1 MNKKIFISTGEV
13 SGDLHGGLLS
23 KALFDE
29 ARKLSI
35 NLEIYGLGGE
45 KMKNQ
50 GVQIFQ
56 DTTSISAIGIWEALP
71 LIIPMMRIQKKFYQS
86 IKKYRPNC
94 LILIDYMGPNIKIGM
109 KLKKSRSNI
118 PIYYYIAPQ
127 EWAWRVGNNSTTNL
141 INFSDKIFA
150 IFKQEASFYKRRGGN
165 VFWVGHPMIDLTK
178 KLPSKKDSRTILK
191 LRASQ
196 NILLLMPASR
206 PQELRYI
213 LPTYL
218 KTAKKL
224 QLRYPS
230 LVIYIPSCRKV
241 FDKKFREGLEKYK
254 IKGTV
259 ISQKDDS
266 ELMPYV
272 YSLTKLAL
280 CKSGTVN
287 MELALY
293 GIPQIVGY
301 RVSRVTA
308 FIAKKILNFKVKFIS
323 PVNLLLKKS
332 VVPEFVQKNFN
343 ENKIFYKACRLL
355 DLSSEKARI
364 KKGYTLLKKELGEEG
379 VVKRAA
385 KEIINS
391 II

>member
-71 LIIPMMRIQKKFYQS
+71 LIIPMMKIQKKFFKF
-86 IKKYRPNC
+86 IKNDRQNC
-94 LILIDYMGPNIKIGM
+94 LILIDYMGPNIRIGT
-109 KLKKSRSNI
+109 KLKRSKSNI

-150 IFKQEASFYKRRGGN
+150 IFKQEANFYKRRGGN
-165 VFWVGHPMIDLTK
+165 VLWVGHPMLDLTK
-178 KLPSKKDSRTILK
+178 KLPSKKDSRIFLK
-191 LRASQ
+191 LRSNQ

-218 KTAKKL
+218 KTARKL

-230 LVIYIPSCRKV
+230 LVVYIPSCRRV
-241 FDKKFREGLEKYK
+241 FEKRFRKGLEKYG
-254 IKGTV
+254 IKGKV
-259 ISQKDDS
+259 ISQQEDS
-266 ELMPYV
+266 ELMPYIC
-272 YSLTKLAL
+272 L
-280 CKSGTVN
+280 
-287 MELALY
+287 LY
-293 GIPQIVGY
+293 TSPSPRDLY
-301 RVSRVTA
+301 RSRM
-308 FIAKKILNFKVKFIS
+308 
-323 PVNLLLKKS
+323 P
-332 VVPEFVQKNFN
+332 
-343 ENKIFYKACRLL
+343 
-355 DLSSEKARI
+355 SSA
-364 KKGYTLLKKELGEEG
+364 
-379 VVKRAA
+379 
-385 KEIINS
+385 
-391 II
+391 

>member
-1 MNKKIFISTGEV
+1 MNKKIFICTGEV

-29 ARKLSI
+29 ARKFSI

-45 KMKNQ
+45 KMKNE

-71 LIIPMMRIQKKFYQS
+71 LIIPMMKIQKKFYQS
-86 IKKYRPNC
+86 IKKYRPSC

-150 IFKQEASFYKRRGGN
+150 IFKQEANFYKRRGGN

-224 QLRYPS
+224 QIKYPS
-230 LVIYIPSCRKV
+230 LVIYIPSCRRV
-241 FDKKFREGLEKYK
+241 FDKRFKDGLEKYK
-254 IKGTV
+254 INGKV

-266 ELMPYV
+266 ELMPYI

-343 ENKIFYKACRLL
+343 EKKIFYKACRLL
-355 DLSSEKARI
+355 ELRSEKVRI

>member
-13 SGDLHGGLLS
+13 SGDLHGSLLS
-23 KALFDE
+23 KALLDE
-29 ARKLSI
+29 AKKKSI
-35 NLEIYGLGGE
+35 DLEICGLGGE
-45 KMKNQ
+45 RMKKE
-50 GVQIFQ
+50 GVKILQ

-71 LIIPMMRIQKKFYQS
+71 LIFPTIRIQRRFYKLL
-86 IKKYRPNC
+86 KKYPPDC
-94 LILIDYMGPNIKIGM
+94 LILIDYMGPNINIGA
-109 KLKKSRSNI
+109 KLKRSRNNI

-150 IFKQEASFYKRRGGN
+150 IFKQEAIFYRRRGGN
-165 VFWVGHPMIDLTK
+165 VSWVGHPMLDLTK
-178 KLPSKKDSRTILK
+178 KLPSKKFSRTILK
-191 LRASQ
+191 LKANQ

-206 PQELRYI
+206 PQELKYI
-213 LPTYL
+213 LPTFL

-230 LVIYIPSCRKV
+230 LLVYIPSCRSI
-241 FDKKFREGLEKYK
+241 FDEKFRQGLEKYE
-254 IKGTV
+254 IKGKV
-259 ISQKDDS
+259 ISQQDNSKF
-266 ELMPYV
+266 MPYI

-293 GIPQIVGY
+293 GIPQIIGY

-308 FIAKKILNFKVKFIS
+308 FIAKRILNFKVRFIS
-323 PVNLLLKKS
+323 PVNLLVKKFII
-332 VVPEFVQKNFN
+332 PEFVQKNFN
-343 ENKIFYKACRLL
+343 EKKIFFKACRLL
-355 DLSSEKARI
+355 DLTSEKVKI
-364 KKGYTLLKKELGEEG
+364 KKGYTLLRKELGEEG
-379 VVKRAA
+379 VVDRAA

>member
-13 SGDLHGGLLS
+13 SGDLHGSLLS

-29 ARKLSI
+29 ARKHSI

-45 KMKNQ
+45 KMKNE

-71 LIIPMMRIQKKFYQS
+71 LIIPMMKVQKKFHKF

-94 LILIDYMGPNIKIGM
+94 LILIDYMGPNINIGS
-109 KLKKSRSNI
+109 KLKRSRNNI

-127 EWAWRVGNNSTTNL
+127 EWAWRVGNNRTTNL
-141 INFSDKIFA
+141 VNFSDKIFA
-150 IFKQEASFYKRRGGN
+150 IFKQEAIFYKRRGGN
-165 VFWVGHPMIDLTK
+165 VFWIGHPMIDLTK

-191 LRASQ
+191 LRANQ

-206 PQELRYI
+206 SQELRYI
-213 LPTYL
+213 LPTFL
-218 KTAKKL
+218 KTAKKI

-230 LVIYIPSCRKV
+230 LVIYIPSCRRV
-241 FDKKFREGLEKYK
+241 FDKRFRKGLDKYE
-254 IKGTV
+254 IKGKV
-259 ISQKDDS
+259 ISQQDDS
-266 ELMPYV
+266 ELMPYI

-301 RVSRVTA
+301 RVSKITA
-308 FIAKKILNFKVKFIS
+308 FIAKKILNFKVRFIS
-323 PVNLLLKKS
+323 PVNLLVKKLII
-332 VVPEFVQKNFN
+332 PEFVQKNFN
-343 ENKIFYKACRLL
+343 EKKIFYKACRLL
-355 DLSSEKARI
+355 NMTSEKAKI
-364 KKGYTLLKKELGEEG
+364 KKGYTLLKQELGEEG
-379 VVKRAA
+379 VVERAA

>member
-29 ARKLSI
+29 ARKNSI
-35 NLEIYGLGGE
+35 NLEIYGLGGD
-45 KMKNQ
+45 KMNNE
-50 GVQIFQ
+50 GVHLFK

-224 QLRYPS
+224 QLKYPS

>member
-13 SGDLHGGLLS
+13 SGDLHGSLLS
-23 KALFDE
+23 KALFEE
-29 ARKLSI
+29 AKKKSI
-35 NLEIYGLGGE
+35 DLEICGLGGE
-45 KMKNQ
+45 RMKRE
-50 GVQIFQ
+50 GVRIFQ

-71 LIIPMMRIQKKFYQS
+71 LILPTLRIQKRFY
-86 IKKYRPNC
+86 KLLKRYPPDC
-94 LILIDYMGPNIKIGM
+94 LILIDYMGPNIKIGT
-109 KLKKSRSNI
+109 KLKRSYNKI

-141 INFSDKIFA
+141 IKFSDKIFA
-150 IFKQEASFYKRRGGN
+150 IFKLEAKFYRKRGGN

-178 KLPSKKDSRTILK
+178 KLPFKSNSRKILK
-191 LRASQ
+191 LKANQ

-206 PQELRYI
+206 PQELKYI
-213 LPTYL
+213 LPTFL

-224 QLRYPS
+224 QIRYPN
-230 LVIYIPSCRKV
+230 LVVYIPSCRRV
-241 FDKKFREGLEKYK
+241 FDEKFRKGLEKYE

-259 ISQKDDS
+259 ISQQDDS
-266 ELMPYV
+266 ELMPYI
-272 YSLTKLAL
+272 YSLAKLAL

-293 GIPQIVGY
+293 GIPQIIGY

-308 FIAKKILNFKVKFIS
+308 FIAKRILNFKVRFIS
-323 PVNLLLKKS
+323 PVNLLMRKF
-332 VVPEFVQKNFN
+332 VIPEFVQKNFD
-343 ENKIFYKACRLL
+343 EKKIFYKACRLL
-355 DLSSEKARI
+355 DLPSEKAKI

-379 VVKRAA
+379 VVDRAA

>member
-13 SGDLHGGLLS
+13 SGDLHGSLLS
-23 KALFDE
+23 KALLDE
-29 ARKLSI
+29 AKKKSI
-35 NLEIYGLGGE
+35 DLEIYGLGGE
-45 KMKNQ
+45 RMKKE
-50 GVQIFQ
+50 GVKILK

-71 LIIPMMRIQKKFYQS
+71 LLLPTIRIQRRFYKLL
-86 IKKYRPNC
+86 KKYPPDC
-94 LILIDYMGPNIKIGM
+94 LILIDYMGPNINIGT
-109 KLKKSRSNI
+109 KLKRSRNNI

-141 INFSDKIFA
+141 IKFSDKIFA
-150 IFKQEASFYKRRGGN
+150 IFKQEANFYKRRGGN

-178 KLPSKKDSRTILK
+178 KLPSKKVSRTILK
-191 LRASQ
+191 LRENQ

-206 PQELRYI
+206 PQELKYI
-213 LPTYL
+213 LPTFL

-230 LVIYIPSCRKV
+230 LVVYIPSCRRV
-241 FDKKFREGLEKYK
+241 FDDKFREGLEKYQ
-254 IKGTV
+254 IKGKV
-259 ISQKDDS
+259 ISQQDDS
-266 ELMPYV
+266 EMMPYI
-272 YSLTKLAL
+272 YSLAKLAL

-293 GIPQIVGY
+293 GIPQIDGY
-301 RVSRVTA
+301 RVSRITA

-323 PVNLLLKKS
+323 PVNLLVNKLII
-332 VVPEFVQKNFN
+332 PEFVQKEFD
-343 ENKIFYKACRLL
+343 EKKIFYKSCKILERK
-355 DLSSEKARI
+355 SEKIKI
-364 KKGYTLLKKELGEEG
+364 KKGYAFLKKELGEEG
-379 VVKRAA
+379 VVQKAA

>member
-29 ARKLSI
+29 AKKKSI
-35 NLEIYGLGGE
+35 NLEICGLGGE
-45 KMKNQ
+45 RMKKE
-50 GVQIFQ
+50 GVKIIQ

-71 LIIPMMRIQKKFYQS
+71 LLIPTIKIQKRFYKLL
-86 IKKYRPNC
+86 KKYPPDC
-94 LILIDYMGPNIKIGM
+94 LILIDYMGPNIKIGS
-109 KLKKSRSNI
+109 KLKRLRNKI

-141 INFSDKIFA
+141 IQFSDKIFA
-150 IFKQEASFYKRRGGN
+150 IFKQEAKFYKRRGGN
-165 VFWVGHPMIDLTK
+165 VFWVGHPLIDLTR
-178 KLPSKKDSRTILK
+178 KLPSKKDSRRVLK
-191 LRASQ
+191 LRANQ

-206 PQELRYI
+206 SQELKYI
-213 LPTYL
+213 LPTFL
-218 KTAKKL
+218 KTAKQL

-230 LVIYIPSCRKV
+230 LIVYIPSCRSS
-241 FDKKFREGLEKYK
+241 FDEKFRKGLEEYE
-254 IKGTV
+254 IKGKV
-259 ISQKDDS
+259 ISQQDNS
-266 ELMPYV
+266 ELKPYI

-293 GIPQIVGY
+293 DIPQIVGY

-308 FIAKKILNFKVKFIS
+308 FIARRILNFKVKFIS
-323 PVNLLLKKS
+323 PVNLLLKKL
-332 VVPEFVQKNFN
+332 VIPEFVQKNFN
-343 ENKIFYKACRLL
+343 EKKIFYQACRFL
-355 DLSSEKARI
+355 DLKSQKLKI
-364 KKGYTLLKKELGEEG
+364 KKGYALLKKELGEEG
-379 VVKRAA
+379 VVERTAE
-385 KEIINS
+385 EIINS

>member
-13 SGDLHGGLLS
+13 SGDLHGSLLS
-23 KALFDE
+23 KALLE
-29 ARKLSI
+29 ESKKKSI
-35 NLEIYGLGGE
+35 DLEICGLGGE
-45 KMKNQ
+45 RMKKE
-50 GVQIFQ
+50 GVKILQ

-71 LIIPMMRIQKKFYQS
+71 LILPTIRIQRRFYKLL
-86 IKKYRPNC
+86 KKYPPDC
-94 LILIDYMGPNIKIGM
+94 LILIDYMGPNINIGT
-109 KLKKSRSNI
+109 KLKRSRNNI

-150 IFKQEASFYKRRGGN
+150 IFKQEANFYKRRGGN

-191 LRASQ
+191 LRENQ

-206 PQELRYI
+206 PQELKYV
-213 LPTYL
+213 LPTFL

-230 LVIYIPSCRKV
+230 LVVYIPSCRRN
-241 FDKKFREGLEKYK
+241 FDEKFRKGLEKYE
-254 IKGTV
+254 IKGKV
-259 ISQKDDS
+259 ISQQDDA
-266 ELMPYV
+266 ELIPYI
-272 YSLTKLAL
+272 YSLAKLAL

-293 GIPQIVGY
+293 GIPQIIGY
-301 RVSRVTA
+301 KVSRVTA
-308 FIAKKILNFKVKFIS
+308 FIAKRILNFKVRFIS
-323 PVNLLLKKS
+323 PVNLLMKKFII
-332 VVPEFVQKNFN
+332 PEFVQKNFI
-343 ENKIFYKACRLL
+343 EEKIFYKACRLL
-355 DLSSEKARI
+355 DLTSEKAKI

-379 VVKRAA
+379 VVDRAA